1 MGVNDRERFFG
12 DRRSEQR
19 RSPARR
25 AVDTTREL
33 APPSNRE
40 HGREQ
45 RQGDERGGK
54 STIRTVSGVA
64 ELTRHGGAADPLAS
78 KRGRRS
84 HRDGWRSGPA
94 RPPRADRRRHGRR

>member
-33 APPSNRE
+33 TPPSNRE
-40 HGREQ
+40 HGHEQ
-45 RQGDERGGK
+45 RQG
-54 STIRTVSGVA
+54 
-64 ELTRHGGAADPLAS
+64 
-78 KRGRRS
+78 
-84 HRDGWRSGPA
+84 
-94 RPPRADRRRHGRR
+94 